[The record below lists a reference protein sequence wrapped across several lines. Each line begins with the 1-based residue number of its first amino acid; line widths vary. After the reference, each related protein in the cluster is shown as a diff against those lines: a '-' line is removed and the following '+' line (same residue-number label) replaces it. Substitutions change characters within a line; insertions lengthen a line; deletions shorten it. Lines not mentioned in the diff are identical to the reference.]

1 MVAVVMAVG
10 SGEAAK
16 AAVMAE
22 AEKVAERVAVVRVA
36 ERAVVRVVAVTA
48 AAMEEE
54 TLFVNA
60 AGEVT
65 RRTTVGEMLP
75 DPFVL

>member
-1 MVAVVMAVG
+1 MKGLSRDAMLQELFTFAVLDGRKWADF
-10 SGEAAK
+10 AA
-16 AAVMAE
+16 E
-22 AEKVAERVAVVRVA
+22 HL
-36 ERAVVRVVAVTA
+36 VTLA
-48 AAMEEE
+48 QMPRLLVLKDGRGTWYNDA
-54 TLFVNA
+54 NA